1 MNNTKTSSVCSILAL
16 MALQPFA
23 AAQTAPAKDVVPA
36 TPAPAAPAA
45 AEAVTPAKSE
55 AKPAAAD
62 AAVEKSGLYS
72 NDKTDLSGGGRPIK
86 EVLKE
91 VADLFGFNVIMPDE
105 LDGPVTDNL
114 KQVKWQ
120 DFYSYILAKKGY
132 VWRIENEMVVVEK
145 KKINIK
151 DNIKKL
157 ESGNISV
164 DFEKVPVVDAVA
176 AICEVMEKNFAPL
189 PADLEGTAPAAPGAA
204 PAPSTGPK
212 LITIKWKGVTWQRTL
227 SEILARY
234 GYGFKEEEGIIR
246 VISLE
251 VLNNVP
257 SETRVYRLT
266 FADAKTVSDTV
277 NGIFK
282 GPTPQTTLLTATF
295 ESSQQLVIVTAKPDF
310 LRNKESEILSMI
322 AQIDQPS
329 KQVIIESK
337 IVERSWSNNFDLGF
351 RYAYGKG
358 NTTATGNATTGAN
371 NATTGNGNAAAV
383 TTGVLSHT
391 DGSPVP
397 FSMVLSEHDFK
408 FFMDALEQDKTA
420 NILQNPSV
428 VVKDDGQGAIR
439 VIRRVP
445 YFEVTSTQGTGATQ
459 LTSTTKFINVGT
471 SMYIKPKIKGNGFV
485 ELKIDQKEGGG
496 ALTGGG
502 SSELQEGNGG
512 LSISAQDGVAT
523 APALSGSIPTS
534 VPVTNNRD
542 VRTTVLLRDG
552 YTVALG
558 GLVKDGDNK
567 QNTQVPIL
575 GDIPVLG
582 RLFQSQ
588 TTSKDKTNLM
598 AFITARIVD
607 PYNSNYRD
615 MLGLDKVN
623 DLNLSSREI
632 EGGSY
637 KISDSEREAL
647 DELLHKRDLDAN
659 ATKSSALNREL
670 NGSSN

>member
-1 MNNTKTSSVCSILAL
+1 MNNTKKSSVCSVLAL

-23 AAQTAPAKDVVPA
+23 VAQDSAPVTQVVPA
-36 TPAPAAPAA
+36 VASPANSEAAPAA
-45 AEAVTPAKSE
+45 TEAASG
-55 AKPAAAD
+55 
-62 AAVEKSGLYS
+62 EKASGLYS
-72 NDKTDLSGGGRPIK
+72 NEKAEFSGDGRPIK
-86 EVLKE
+86 QVLKDIAE
-91 VADLFGFNVIMPDE
+91 LYSFNVVIPDE
-105 LDGPVTDNL
+105 LDGPVTDSFKNI
-114 KQVKWQ
+114 KWQ
-120 DFYSYILAKKGY
+120 DFYSQILAKKGY
-132 VWRIENEMVVVEK
+132 VWRIENEMAVIEK
-145 KKINIK
+145 EKTDLKK
-151 DNIKKL
+151 NIKKL

-164 DFEKVPVVDAVA
+164 DFVKAPVPDAVA
-176 AICEVMEKNFAPL
+176 AICEVMEKNFSPL
-189 PADLEGTAPAAPGAA
+189 PPELEGVAPAAPGA
-204 PAPSTGPK
+204 PAAGPK
-212 LITIKWKGVTWQRTL
+212 LITIKWKGVSWQRTL

-246 VISLE
+246 VLPLE

-266 FADAKTVSDTV
+266 FADSETVAKTI

-282 GPTPQTTLLTATF
+282 GPDAKSTPLTATF
-295 ESSQQLVIVTAKPDF
+295 ESSQQLVIVTAKPEF
-310 LRNKESEILSMI
+310 LRNSESNILSMI

-337 IVERSWSNNFDLGF
+337 IVERSWTNNFDLGF
-351 RYAYGKG
+351 RYAYGSG
-358 NTTATGNATTGAN
+358 NGAASGNATTNPNTAV
-371 NATTGNGNAAAV
+371 TGNESASAV

-391 DGSPVP
+391 DGTNVP

-428 VVKDDGQGAIR
+428 VVKDDEKGAIR

-485 ELKIDQKEGGG
+485 ELKIDQTAGGG

-512 LSISAQDGVAT
+512 LSISAQDGNAT
-523 APALSGSIPTS
+523 SPAIGGAVGTL
-534 VPVTNNRD
+534 VPITNNRD

-558 GLVKDGDNK
+558 GLVKDGDSK

-588 TTSKDKTNLM
+588 TTAKDKTNLM

-615 MLGLDKVN
+615 MLGLDKLN
-623 DLNLSSREI
+623 DLNLSSRDI
-632 EGGSY
+632 EGGSFR
-637 KISDSEREAL
+637 ISDAERESL

-659 ATKSSALNREL
+659 ATKSQSLNREL

>member
-1 MNNTKTSSVCSILAL
+1 MNNTKTSSVCSVLAL

-23 AAQTAPAKDVVPA
+23 SAQE
-36 TPAPAAPAA
+36 AAPAVA
-45 AEAVTPAKSE
+45 PVVPPIETTAKVE
-55 AKPAAAD
+55 AKPAAAE
-62 AAVEKSGLYS
+62 AAAGDKASGLYT
-72 NDKTDLSGGGRPIK
+72 NEKAEFSGDGRPIK
-86 EVLKE
+86 QVLKDIAE
-91 VADLFGFNVIMPDE
+91 LYSFNVVIPDE
-105 LDGPVTDNL
+105 LDGPVTDSFKNI
-114 KQVKWQ
+114 KWQ
-120 DFYSYILAKKGY
+120 DFYTQILAKKGY
-132 VWRIENEMVVVEK
+132 VWRIENEMAIVEK
-145 KKINIK
+145 EKTDLKK
-151 DNIKKL
+151 NIKKL

-164 DFEKVPVVDAVA
+164 DFVKAPVADAVA
-176 AICEVMEKNFAPL
+176 AICEVMGKNYSPL
-189 PADLEGTAPAAPGAA
+189 PAELEGGAPAASGA
-204 PAPSTGPK
+204 PVTGPK
-212 LITIKWKGVTWQRTL
+212 LITIKWKGVTWERTL
-227 SEILARY
+227 REILATY
-234 GYGFKEEEGIIR
+234 EYGFKEEDGIIR
-246 VISLE
+246 VLPLK
-251 VLNNVP
+251 VLNDVP

-266 FADAKTVSDTV
+266 FADSKVVEATI

-282 GPTPQTTLLTATF
+282 GPTPQTTLLTAAS

-310 LRNKESEILSMI
+310 LRNKEGEILSLI

-337 IVERSWSNNFDLGF
+337 IVERSTINGFNLGF
-351 RYAYGKG
+351 RYGYGAG
-358 NTTATGNATTGAN
+358 NGAATGNATTN
-371 NATTGNGNAAAV
+371 PNVATTRNESSSAV
-383 TTGVLSHT
+383 TTGVLSGANSGADPQT
-391 DGSPVP
+391 
-397 FSMVLSEHDFK
+397 FSAVLSEHDFK
-408 FFMDALEQDKTA
+408 FFLDALETDKTA

-439 VIRRVP
+439 IIRRVP
-445 YFEVTSTQGTGATQ
+445 YFEVTSTQGTGPAQ
-459 LTSTTKFINVGT
+459 LTTTTKFINVGT

-485 ELKIDQKEGGG
+485 ELKIDQTAGGG

-512 LSISAQDGVAT
+512 LSISAQDGVST
-523 APALSGSIPTS
+523 APALGGVLGTS
-534 VPVTNNRD
+534 VPITNNRD

-558 GLVKDGDNK
+558 GLVKDGDSKSN
-567 QNTQVPIL
+567 NQVPIL

-607 PYNSNYRD
+607 PYNSSYRD
-615 MLGLDKVN
+615 MLGLDKLN

-632 EGGSY
+632 EGGSFR
-637 KISDSEREAL
+637 ISDAERESL

-659 ATKSSALNREL
+659 ATKSQSLNREL